1 MMSRSL
7 LTVTGV
13 ALLVIV
19 CLGSFPAEARKPLVP
34 RGVVIMSSGDQV
46 VLVDPASSG
55 IRSLETGPVGFLF
68 PAPGGVLF
76 APDVVNGR
84 TGVIDLRSGRVV
96 EMISGVTMPHFG
108 PRRDRYLV
116 VAGALT
122 MVSYPERSLIFR
134 MDGEFDRPW
143 QVQLGPEGM
152 TVLILERRPSGE
164 GGTTISAIDIMHR
177 RVVYSKIF
185 DHDLIHFAMAPSR
198 GVMAVI
204 DRTAGDV
211 VLLDSMTLIEVR
223 RLPVPDGATDVV
235 VLSDGKELVVAGAS
249 GRLLRWALKVKSDAL
264 QVLTEDPIMIPGRT
278 MRLAVGPDGRLV
290 AAATDLG
297 RLIIVDSKKGD
308 VIGEWEIPQALR
320 DFQWVDSQQRGPL
333 LPSWSDSGFGPEGA
347 DLGIE
352 KK

>member
-1 MMSRSL
+1 MRRSL
-7 LTVTGV
+7 LTPAGV
-13 ALLVIV
+13 VLLLVG
-19 CLGSFPAEARKPLVP
+19 CLGAFSVEARKPVVP
-34 RGVVIMSSGDQV
+34 RGVVVMSSGEQV

-84 TGVIDLRSGRVV
+84 TAVIDIRSGRVV

-108 PRRDRYLV
+108 PRKDRYLV

-134 MDGEFDRPW
+134 MDGEFDLPW

-164 GGTTISAIDIMHR
+164 GGTTISAVDIMHR
-177 RVVYSKIF
+177 RVVYSKVF
-185 DHDLIHFAMAPSR
+185 DHDLVHFAMAPSR

-211 VLLDSMTLIEVR
+211 VLLDSMSLIEVR

-235 VLSDGKELVVAGAS
+235 VLSEGKELVVAGAS
-249 GRLLRWALKVKSDAL
+249 GRLLVWLLKVKKDAL
-264 QVLTEDPIMIPGRT
+264 EVVIDDPIMIPGRT

-297 RLIIVDSKKGD
+297 SLTIVDSKKGD
-308 VIGEWEIPQALR
+308 VIGQWEIPKSLR
-320 DFQWVDSQQRGPL
+320 DFQWVDPQVRGPL
-333 LPSWSDSGFGPEGA
+333 LPSWSDSGVGPEGA
-347 DLGIE
+347 DLGLE

>member
-1 MMSRSL
+1 MRRSGL
-7 LTVTGV
+7 AVVLATLCWSSVVVEAGK
-13 ALLVIV
+13 LV
-19 CLGSFPAEARKPLVP
+19 VP
-34 RGVVIMSSGDQV
+34 RGILAMSSGDEV
-46 VLVDPASSG
+46 VLVDPASSN

-76 APDVVNGR
+76 APDIVNGR
-84 TGVIDLRSGRVV
+84 TAIIDLRSGRVV

-143 QVQLGPEGM
+143 QVQMGPEGL

-164 GGTTISAIDIMHR
+164 GGTTISAVDLMHR
-177 RVVYSKIF
+177 RVVYSKAF
-185 DHDLIHFAMAPSR
+185 DHDFVRFAMAPSR

-204 DRTAGDV
+204 DRAAGDV
-211 VLLDSMTLIEVR
+211 VLLDPMTLIEVR

-235 VLSDGKELVVAGAS
+235 ALHDGKELVAAGAS
-249 GRLLRWALKVKSDAL
+249 GRLLRWTLKVKNDAL
-264 QVLTEDPIMIPGRT
+264 EVEPDDPIMIPGRT
-278 MRLAVGPDGRLV
+278 LRLAVGPDGRLV
-290 AAATDLG
+290 AAATDLE
-297 RLIIVDSKKGD
+297 RLVIVDSKKGAL
-308 VIGEWEIPQALR
+308 IGEWEIPSSLR

-347 DLGIE
+347 DLGTE